1 AADCTDAEDQVI
13 TDAYTAAASTSDCS
27 EYASVSNLLVT
38 IMPPCS
44 STACVSVMKQ
54 LAESISNCTT
64 ATYSEKDQLLQSLD
78 ICATPAP
85 TPASTAS
92 STNCTSDEAEAMFN
106 AFYEAANGSCASSTT
121 IEAYSIIIDT
131 QCNSTCAAA
140 VQSFA
145 QTLPNC
151 NYELSGENTNK
162 KQDIA
167 TQFSYCEMLD
177 DATNISVYVDSVDSL
192 LGSSA
197 GLAPVVPNCTT
208 DENNETVDFF
218 LAVATNESCQY
229 DSSIC
234 AYDVHVN
241 TDCDT
246 ECGRLVR
253 RLGFDVPKCYFDH
266 VNHREYLSDHW
277 YQCEWIV
284 NPDNISLSFHYSE
297 IVLNATLNSSV
308 ACNPSFD
315 STVTSSDN
323 DQDSSAASQTDS
335 AALKSTTTA
344 FIYSIALI
352 LATLHM

>member
-1 AADCTDAEDQVI
+1 MCELHDDRG
-13 TDAYTAAASTSDCS
+13 
-27 EYASVSNLLVT
+27 
-38 IMPPCS
+38 
-44 STACVSVMKQ
+44 
-54 LAESISNCTT
+54 
-64 ATYSEKDQLLQSLD
+64 LQHHHRH
-78 ICATPAP
+78 
-85 TPASTAS
+85 
-92 STNCTSDEAEAMFN
+92 
-106 AFYEAANGSCASSTT
+106 
-121 IEAYSIIIDT
+121 
-131 QCNSTCAAA
+131 A
-140 VQSFA
+140 VQLDVRCGGSI
-145 QTLPNC
+145 LRPNTA
-151 NYELSGENTNK
+151 ELQLRAVGENTNK

-284 NPDNISLSFHYSE
+284 NP
-297 IVLNATLNSSV
+297 
-308 ACNPSFD
+308 
-315 STVTSSDN
+315 
-323 DQDSSAASQTDS
+323 
-335 AALKSTTTA
+335 
-344 FIYSIALI
+344 
-352 LATLHM
+352 